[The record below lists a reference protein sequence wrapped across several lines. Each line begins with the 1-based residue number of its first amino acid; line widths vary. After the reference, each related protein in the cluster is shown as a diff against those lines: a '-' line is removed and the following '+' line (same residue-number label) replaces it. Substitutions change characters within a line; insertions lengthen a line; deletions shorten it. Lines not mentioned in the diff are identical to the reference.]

1 MVEWAEEAM
10 EPSQPTSDPD
20 CRAWV
25 AGILMG
31 LVLAVAMIPVWR
43 YWNHWAWVRLLLFS
57 FVIAPILVMPQFRK
71 RPTGKMVLI
80 ALCIGTYFSL
90 PFHY

>member
-1 MVEWAEEAM
+1 M
-10 EPSQPTSDPD
+10 EPSEPSEPSRPTSDPD
-20 CRAWV
+20 RRAWV

-43 YWNHWAWVRLLLFS
+43 YWNHWAWVWLLLFS
-57 FVIAPILVMPQFRK
+57 FVIAPSLVMPQLRK
-71 RPTGKMVLI
+71 RPTGKMILI
-80 ALCIGTYFSL
+80 ALCIGTYLSL